1 MVVAYAGAFR
11 CTFPGAAAAGTAVAA
26 AAAAASPSEPRGGG
40 GDTVVVDVVVALV
53 RVRCAP
59 YSSGFPFVGVWRE
72 GARGGAG

>member
-1 MVVAYAGAFR
+1 MPTKFLSVSQSFLLLAL
-11 CTFPGAAAAGTAVAA
+11 AA